1 MINIDF
7 SKLGEML
14 NDWVKN
20 IFYNRSRF
28 VVCKG
33 GGGSG
38 KSFGI
43 AQILVYRMIAEEGHK
58 MLVIRK
64 VDNTLRDSCF
74 ALIKEVIYLY
84 NCQDLFTINKSE
96 MTITNKYNGNMMLF
110 KGLQDPERIKSING
124 ITDIWIEEATELEV
138 ADYRQL
144 NIRLRTRSKNPLQ
157 MFITFNP
164 VSITHWL
171 KAEFW
176 DNRKSNAITI
186 ETTYKD
192 NKFLVQEARDVLE
205 SFKDTDP
212 YYYSVYALG
221 EWGVTGQT
229 VFPAQLVQER
239 LVELKETYKT
249 RKIKRGSFVYEKT
262 AIIDESGQ
270 PVVRIDDNSIKF
282 IEEEEGFITIYSN
295 TLPYIPYT
303 IGVDTSEGVGGD
315 AHCANCIN
323 NITGEQVAMLHSS
336 TLDED
341 CLAEQLYCFGKLY
354 NEALISVEVNY
365 STHPQKCLEK
375 LNYPK
380 LYLREAVDNIGVNLA
395 DKFGWKTT
403 SSTRPI
409 IIAEMI
415 AFVRENINKINDIG
429 LLEEMLTFIR
439 NKNGRPEADVG
450 AHDDRILATAISLCQ
465 SVRNQQSYLPLLEEK
480 VKSIRDRLPEALIT
494 EEELQYEEGDDT
506 FW

>member
-1 MINIDF
+1 MINVDF
-7 SKLGEML
+7 SRLGEML
-14 NDWVKN
+14 NDWVKD
-20 IFYNRSRF
+20 IFYDRTRF

-43 AQILVYRMIAEEGHK
+43 AEILVYRMVAEEGHK
-58 MLVIRK
+58 MLIIRK

-74 ALIKEVIYLY
+74 ALVKEIINLY
-84 NCQDLFTINKSE
+84 KVQDLFTINKSE

-124 ITDIWIEEATELEV
+124 ITDIWVEEATELEV
-138 ADYRQL
+138 ADFRQL

-157 MFITFNP
+157 MFMTFNP

-176 DNRKSNAITI
+176 DNRKPNALTI

-212 YYYSVYALG
+212 YYYAVYCLG
-221 EWGVTGQT
+221 QWGITGQT

-239 LVELKETYKT
+239 LLYLKDLYKAN
-249 RKIKRGSFVYEKT
+249 KLIKGYYIYEKDSY
-262 AIIDESGQ
+262 IDEVGQ
-270 PVVRIDDNSIKF
+270 VQIRIKDDSIKF
-282 IEEEEGFITIYSN
+282 IEDEEGYITVYKRPEMY
-295 TLPYIPYT
+295 TPYIV
-303 IGVDTSEGVGGD
+303 GVDTSEGVGGD
-315 AHCANCIN
+315 AHCANVVN
-323 NITGEQVAMLHSS
+323 NITSEQVALLHNS

-341 CLAEQLYCFGKLY
+341 ILAEQVYCLGKDY
-354 NEALISVEVNY
+354 NTALIAVEVNY
-365 STHPQKCLEK
+365 STHPQKLLEQFK
-375 LNYPK
+375 YPN
-380 LYLREAVDNIGVNLA
+380 LYLREQQDSIGVNLVN
-395 DKFGWKTT
+395 KFGWKTT
-403 SSTRPI
+403 SATRPV

-415 AFVRENINKINDIG
+415 AFIRENINKINDIT
-429 LLEEMLTFIR
+429 LLEEMLTFVR
-439 NKNGRPEADVG
+439 NKNGRAEADVG
-450 AHDDRILATAISLCQ
+450 AHDDTILAAAISLCN
-465 SVRNQQSYLPLLEEK
+465 SVRNQQSYLPLIEEEK
-480 VKSIRDRLPEALIT
+480 KSIRDRLPDALIT
-494 EEELQYEEGDDT
+494 EEELYYEEGEDN